1 MVVVGL
7 YFFISVGS
15 MAKRVGVR
23 SLLFLWMLDCWDWTV
38 DCGRSDAL
46 LFIFLLHGVRW
57 LRGEGRRMKV
67 VVCGGWGGRGGG
79 VGGSDLLCGE

>member
-1 MVVVGL
+1 MSGLEQIALNAVVVVGL

-46 LFIFLLHGVRW
+46 FFYIFYCTGFD
-57 LRGEGRRMKV
+57 G
-67 VVCGGWGGRGGG
+67 CGARGG
-79 VGGSDLLCGE
+79 E